1 MVSAP
6 THGYA
11 RRLAALLALAFLS
24 TALWLTAAGPTFAC
38 SCVQPGPM
46 AEYATAD
53 HAIFAGTAGP
63 SDARGVPVRVS
74 QWFSGKG
81 AAPLLY
87 LSAQSFTGEASCGTS
102 LPPAG
107 TNWIWVTFL
116 PEGGG
121 DPVTGLCN
129 PHGQLGTPEGDAML
143 ADATATYGGIAP
155 PGAAATDPP
164 EAAPGSPAIPA
175 EAGVPILLGTVGLAF
190 ALMFGVVLLARRRV
204 RPDA

>member
-1 MVSAP
+1 MLSAP
-6 THGYA
+6 IKSYA
-11 RRLAALLALAFLS
+11 RRLASLLSFAFLS

-38 SCVQPGPM
+38 SCVQPEPM
-46 AEYATAD
+46 AAYATAD

-63 SDARGVPVRVS
+63 SDARGVPVRVA
-74 QWFSGKG
+74 QWFSGTG
-81 AAPLLY
+81 AAPLVY
-87 LSAQSFTGEASCGTS
+87 LSAQSFTGEASCSTS

-129 PHGQLGTPEGDAML
+129 PHGQLGTPEGDALL

-164 EAAPGSPAIPA
+164 ETAPGSPAVPA
-175 EAGVPILLGTVGLAF
+175 EAGGLIVLGTVGF
-190 ALMFGVVLLARRRV
+190 ALALLVGVVLIARRRV